1 MSAQTPHADVNPV
14 DHTPDERERQSGIAL
29 SVKRAGIDT
38 CQEPV
43 IYIRR
48 DCTVYR
54 AESSA
59 ALARVQLSLGE
70 RTITAT
76 LHAVDGG
83 WLAPGEAGL
92 SDSAWAALRPF
103 EGAAVR
109 VSHAPDL
116 RSLSQVR
123 GKAYGHRLDGA
134 EFAAVIEDVTAG
146 RYADAHLAALVTACG
161 GDRLDV
167 DETIEL
173 TRAMIVAGGRL
184 QWTCKTVA
192 GRHCVGGLPANRTA
206 LLVVPIV
213 AACGLLM
220 PTTASRATASPS
232 GTANTMGVLAP
243 VDLDVAAMRRVVERT
258 GGCIVWDRSAR
269 LSPAVDYLVRTE
281 RSLGI
286 DSEGLLAASMLS
298 KKAAAGSTHLV
309 VDLPVGPTVRVRSQE
324 AAGSLMRRL
333 AAVAEAIGLHVSVR
347 ITDGRQPVGRGIGPA
362 LEARDA
368 LAVLRQQTGA
378 PKDLRERA
386 LRLAGDIVELGGA
399 APQGRGIDSA
409 TRALDEGR
417 AWAKFLDICEA
428 QGGLRALPAA
438 RHRHVVAARNTGR
451 VVRVENQLLAH
462 TARLAGAPRS
472 PSAGVEVHARL
483 GQVVERGQPLYTVYA
498 DAPGELR
505 YALQCAADRPPIFE
519 VSEAS

>member
-1 MSAQTPHADVNPV
+1 MNPV
-14 DHTPDERERQSGIAL
+14 DHTADECERPPGIAL

-43 IYIRR
+43 VYLRR
-48 DCTVYR
+48 DCTVCR

-59 ALARVQLSLGE
+59 AQARVQLTLGE

-76 LHAVDGG
+76 LHAVDGA
-83 WLAPGEAGL
+83 WLAPGQAGL

-103 EGAAVR
+103 EGAVVV
-109 VSHAPDL
+109 VSHPPEL
-116 RSLSQVR
+116 HSLSQVR

-134 EFAAVIEDVTAG
+134 AVAAVIGDVAADRYSDAQLAG
-146 RYADAHLAALVTACG
+146 IVTACG

-173 TRAMIVAGGRL
+173 TRAMIAAGERL
-184 QWTCKTVA
+184 QWACKTVA
-192 GRHCVGGLPANRTA
+192 ERHCVGGLPGNRTA

-220 PTTASRATASPS
+220 PTTTARAIASPS
-232 GTANTMGVLAP
+232 GTADTMEVLAP

-269 LSPAVDYLVRTE
+269 LSPAADYLVRAE

-286 DSEGLLAASMLS
+286 DSEGLLVAAMLS
-298 KKAAAGSTHLV
+298 KKAAAGSTHV
-309 VDLPVGPTVRVRSQE
+309 VADLPVGPTARVRTQE
-324 AAGSLMRRL
+324 AAGSLTRRMK
-333 AAVAEAIGLHVSVR
+333 AVAEAIGLQVSVR

-378 PKDLRERA
+378 PKELRERA
-386 LRLAGDIVELGGA
+386 LQLAGDILELAGA
-399 APQGRGIDSA
+399 APPGRGIDSA
-409 TRALDEGR
+409 TRALDDGR
-417 AWAKFLDICEA
+417 AWARFLDVCEA

-451 VVRVENQLLAH
+451 VVRVENRLLAH
-462 TARLAGAPRS
+462 TARLAGAPKS

-505 YALQCAADRPPIFE
+505 YALQYVADRPAIFE
-519 VSEAS
+519 VSETS